1 METASLKNMES
12 FITTISRVI
21 AEKGLPALM
30 IGGHAV
36 TALGHP
42 RATFDLDL
50 LIPRSA
56 AESWRTELTMLRYRV
71 FSESGNFH
79 QYESSFELPLP
90 PVDLM
95 LVDDEVF
102 EVLHAS
108 KMDAGPIS
116 TPGVIAMI
124 ALKLHAIHQPSRDD
138 VEKDWADV
146 IALAKAHKLSLDD
159 PEFSATVLRHGG
171 EHAVRRIQNALAG
184 GD

>member
-1 METASLKNMES
+1 MES
-12 FITTISRVI
+12 FITTISKVI
-21 AEKGLPALM
+21 AEKKLPALM

-36 TALGHP
+36 TALGHS

-56 AESWRTELTMLRYRV
+56 AENWRTELAALRYRL
-71 FSESGNFH
+71 FSESKNFH
-79 QYESSFELPLP
+79 QYEASPELPLP

-95 LVDDEVF
+95 LVDDDVF
-102 EVLHAS
+102 AVLHAS
-108 KMDAGPIS
+108 KNDAGPIS
-116 TPGVIAMI
+116 TPGIMAMI

-138 VEKDWADV
+138 VEKDWSDV

-171 EHAVRRIQNALAG
+171 EAAVRRIQASLAG

>member
-1 METASLKNMES
+1 MES

-50 LIPRSA
+50 LIPRSS
-56 AESWRTELTMLRYRV
+56 AESWRIELVSLRYRL
-71 FSESGNFH
+71 FSESPNFQ
-79 QYESSFELPLP
+79 QYEASPDFPLP

-95 LVDDEVF
+95 LVDDNVF
-102 EVLHAS
+102 QVLETTKSSSA
-108 KMDAGPIS
+108 PIA
-116 TPGVIAMI
+116 TPGVLAMI
-124 ALKLHAIHQPSRDD
+124 ALKLHAIHQPARED

-146 IALAKAHKLSLDD
+146 IALAKANKLSLDD

-171 EHAVRRIQNALAG
+171 EHAIRRIQASLIG